1 MLNTF
6 LTFQPNKTRF
16 LPLFPSFSNDVKKCP
31 FLFYPVMQWR
41 GSPENGAFLV
51 AILQELS

>member
-1 MLNTF
+1 MFNTF

-16 LPLFPSFSNDVKKCP
+16 LPFFHHLQNDVKKCP

>member
-1 MLNTF
+1 MFNAF

-31 FLFYPVMQWR
+31 FLFYPGMQWR

>member
-1 MLNTF
+1 MFNTF

-31 FLFYPVMQWR
+31 FLFYPGMQRR

>member
-1 MLNTF
+1 MP
-6 LTFQPNKTRF
+6 PNLYINNVYTAF
-16 LPLFPSFSNDVKKCP
+16 FHHLQNDVKKCP